1 MYAVRLFATR
11 RSRFFQRL
19 YRLFEAVIVALD
31 PLFRRVGYERLE
43 APFAFLER
51 NTKGFLFD
59 CKMCGQCVLSS
70 TGMSCPM
77 NCPKNLRNGPCGGVR
92 ENGNCEV
99 RPWMRCVW
107 VEAWDGAAR
116 MPEGLDRIR
125 VVQPPVNRELE
136 GSSSWLRV
144 AREKAAEQREARQSA
159 DPSKHMLARA
169 FRKAR
174 EIEPASAPVAFEP
187 DAALSV
193 QWSRQRTSVYDAE
206 AGQEKSVGDK
216 PEKGPDGGKPK
227 KGKEQV

>member
-1 MYAVRLFATR
+1 MYTVRLFAVR
-11 RSRFFQRL
+11 RSRFFLRL
-19 YRLFEAVIVALD
+19 YRLFEGIIVALD
-31 PLFRRVGYERLE
+31 PLFRRIGYQRLE
-43 APFAFLER
+43 APVAFFER
-51 NTKGFLFD
+51 HTKGFLFD

-92 ENGNCEV
+92 QDGNCEV
-99 RPWMRCVW
+99 RPSMRCVW
-107 VEAWDGAAR
+107 VDAWDGAAR
-116 MPEGLDRIR
+116 MPGGLDCIR

-144 AREKAAEQREARQSA
+144 AREKAAERRGARQSA

-174 EIEPASAPVAFEP
+174 QNEPAAAPVAFEP
-187 DAALSV
+187 DSALSV

-206 AGQEKSVGDK
+206 VDGKKPAGDK
-216 PEKGPDGGKPK
+216 PEKG
-227 KGKEQV
+227 

>member
-11 RSRFFQRL
+11 RSRFFLRL
-19 YRLFEAVIVALD
+19 YRLFEEIIVALD
-31 PLFRRVGYERLE
+31 PLFRRIGYERLE
-43 APFAFLER
+43 TPFAFLESG
-51 NTKGFLFD
+51 TKGFLFD

-99 RPWMRCVW
+99 RPAMRCVW
-107 VEAWDGAAR
+107 VEAWDGAQR
-116 MPEGLDRIR
+116 MPEGLERIR

-144 AREKAAEQREARQSA
+144 AREKALIQREARQSA
-159 DPSKHMLARA
+159 DPSKHMLARS

-174 EIEPASAPVAFEP
+174 EIEPTAAPIAFEP
-187 DAALSV
+187 DSALSV

-206 AGQEKSVGDK
+206 VGKEKPVADK
-216 PEKGPDGGKPK
+216 PDENKPEE
-227 KGKEQV
+227 G

>member
-11 RSRFFQRL
+11 RSRFFLRL
-19 YRLFEAVIVALD
+19 YRLFEGAIVALD
-31 PLFRRVGYERLE
+31 PVFRRVGYQRLE
-43 APFAFLER
+43 APFAFMER
-51 NTKGFLFD
+51 NIKGLLFD

-107 VEAWDGAAR
+107 VEAWNGAAR

-144 AREKAAEQREARQSA
+144 AREKAAERREGRHSA

-174 EIEPASAPVAFEP
+174 QNEPAAAPVALEP

-193 QWSRQRTSVYDAE
+193 QWSRQRTSVYEPE
-206 AGQEKSVGDK
+206 AGKDK
-216 PEKGPDGGKPK
+216 PGGGKSPE
-227 KGKEQV
+227 GKE

>member
-1 MYAVRLFATR
+1 MYAVRIFAVR
-11 RSRFFQRL
+11 RSRFFLRL
-19 YRLFEAVIVALD
+19 YRQFEGIIVALD
-31 PLFRRVGYERLE
+31 PLFRWVGYDRLE
-43 APFAFLER
+43 TPVAFLER

-92 ENGNCEV
+92 QDGNCEV
-99 RPWMRCVW
+99 RPSMRCVW
-107 VEAWDGAAR
+107 VEAWDGATR
-116 MPEGLDRIR
+116 MPEGLERIR

-144 AREKAAEQREARQSA
+144 AREKAAELREGRQSA

-174 EIEPASAPVAFEP
+174 ENEPAAAPVAFEP
-187 DAALSV
+187 DSALSV
-193 QWSRQRTSVYDAE
+193 QWSRQRTSVFETEISD
-206 AGQEKSVGDK
+206 EKPAGDK
-216 PEKGPDGGKPK
+216 SKD
-227 KGKEQV
+227 GKE